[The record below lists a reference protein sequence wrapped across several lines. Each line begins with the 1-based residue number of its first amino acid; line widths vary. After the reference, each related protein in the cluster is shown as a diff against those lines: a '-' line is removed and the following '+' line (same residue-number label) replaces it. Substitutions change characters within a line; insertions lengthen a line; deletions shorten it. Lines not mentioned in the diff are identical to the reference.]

1 MLGGGNTVS
10 GRYGS
15 AVQSV
20 GSFGFAAVDKNKAGM
35 PAGVGGNRQL
45 EGNMRLRRDS
55 QGHAR
60 LIESALK
67 GCADSNTIGH
77 AVRRSWS
84 RCLSTY
90 SLDPSQVKKP
100 LIVERSD
107 LEARCER
114 IGAVLPIARIEMLGL
129 SRQMAHTQYAIML
142 TDHDGVILSYVGD
155 PAFSMTAR
163 RSGFREGAIWS
174 EQELGTNGM
183 GTCLM
188 TREPIVIHRAD
199 HFLVQNTDLT
209 CSAAP
214 IFDLQGRVIAAL
226 DISGCSTGAQTHTL
240 ALVEIAALNIENRAL
255 LRACKPYFVLRF
267 HRCADFV
274 STPGEGVLAF
284 DEGGTIMGANRSA
297 LEMLGYADHKSLCGH
312 AIGTVLDAPLATL
325 LHMSMRHGFR
335 PEPMATRGG
344 HRSLFAL
351 VQPPADE
358 FRHAPK
364 SVIVGT
370 RAFSDVLDVMEHTD
384 PVMVRNVQ
392 TLRRI
397 LNRDISVLLLGETG
411 TGKGYLAK
419 AIHNAS
425 RRSDKPFVAV
435 NCAAIPE
442 LLIESELFGYKA
454 GAFTGAAREG
464 NVGRVLQASGGT
476 LFLDEIGDMPMPLQA
491 RLLTV
496 IEEREVVPLGGKPVA
511 VDIRVISATHRDP
524 GEMIAKGLFRDDLY
538 YRLNGIS
545 LTIPPLR
552 DRKDAADVVRC
563 LLRIEAGE
571 RTPVQIDEALV
582 QRLARYSWPG
592 NLRQL
597 RNVLCTMLALRES
610 DYLSLEDFDESWLT
624 GGRNKPQAEADSRPI
639 VDDDDGNVLS
649 SAECDALR
657 RTLEAC
663 NWNVSAVAVRLN
675 LSRKTVYRKMH
686 RHGLQRPDIGRV
698 TRHGSGEETNVLV
711 AEESH
716 LGSPHTNGGAA
727 LPAAW
732 RATR

>member
-1 MLGGGNTVS
+1 
-10 GRYGS
+10 
-15 AVQSV
+15 
-20 GSFGFAAVDKNKAGM
+20 
-35 PAGVGGNRQL
+35 
-45 EGNMRLRRDS
+45 MRLRLDS

-60 LIESALK
+60 LIESTVK
-67 GCADSNTIGH
+67 GLAEATTIGQV
-77 AVRRSWS
+77 VRRSWS

-90 SLDPSQVKKP
+90 SLDPQQIKKP
-100 LIVERSD
+100 VIVERTE

-129 SRQMAHTQYAIML
+129 SRQMAHTQYGIML
-142 TDHDGVILSYVGD
+142 TDQDGVILSYVGD

-183 GTCLM
+183 GTCLL
-188 TREPIVIHRAD
+188 TRQPIVIHRTD

-214 IFDLQGRVIAAL
+214 IFDMQGRVIAAL
-226 DISGCSTGAQTHTL
+226 DISGCSTTAQTHTL
-240 ALVEIAALNIENRAL
+240 ALVEIAAQNIENRAL
-255 LRACKPYFVLRF
+255 LHACKPYFVLRF
-267 HRCADFV
+267 HRCAEFI

-284 DEGGTIMGANRSA
+284 DESGTIMGANRSA
-297 LEMLGYADHKSLCGH
+297 LETLGYSDHKSLCGH
-312 AIGTVLDAPLATL
+312 SVATVLESPLATL
-325 LHMSMRHGFR
+325 LQMSMRHGFK
-335 PEPMATRGG
+335 PEALASRSHRGVY
-344 HRSLFAL
+344 AV

-358 FRHAPK
+358 FRHVPK
-364 SVIVGT
+364 SVVVGT
-370 RAFSDVLDVMEHTD
+370 RTNSDVLELMEHSD
-384 PVMVRNVQ
+384 PVMMRNVQ

-425 RRSDKPFVAV
+425 RRADKPFVAV

-464 NVGRVLQASGGT
+464 NVGRILQANGGT
-476 LFLDEIGDMPMPLQA
+476 LFLDEIGDMPLPLQA

-496 IEEREVVPLGGKPVA
+496 IEEREVVPLGGSKAVP
-511 VDIRVISATHRDP
+511 VDIRVISATHRQPAD
-524 GEMIAKGLFRDDLY
+524 MIAKGLFRDDLY

-545 LTIPPLR
+545 LTLPPLR
-552 DRKDAADVVRC
+552 ERKDAADVVRS

-582 QRLARYSWPG
+582 QRLARYPWPG

-610 DYLSLEDFDESWLT
+610 DYLTLEDFDERWLDA
-624 GGRNKPQAEADSRPI
+624 GGTHRRPVEAASAPPI
-639 VDDDDGNVLS
+639 DEQDGDVLS

-686 RHGLQRPDIGRV
+686 RHGLVRPELGR
-698 TRHGSGEETNVLV
+698 TPHHGPYDAAAPFDEEAMNNNRFHDGT
-711 AEESH
+711 
-716 LGSPHTNGGAA
+716 
-727 LPAAW
+727 PAVISD
-732 RATR
+732 RR